1 MSEAKIQIYKGPA
14 GGWGA
19 LRSVARQ
26 LLQHRIALKGARTLL
41 SANQPDGFD
50 CPGCAWPDREETGS
64 FGFCENGVKAVAA
77 EATADRATPE
87 VVGRHTV
94 TELRGWGDHEL
105 EGMGRLTEPMAY
117 DAETDRYRRV
127 SWDEA
132 FATVAHHLNAL
143 PSPDAAI
150 FYTSGRTSNE
160 AAFLYQLFGREF
172 GTNNFPDCS
181 NMCHESSGVALNESV
196 GVGKGTVT
204 LEDFEKADAI
214 FVIGQNPGTNHPRML
229 SELEK
234 AAKRGCE
241 IVVLNPLREPGL
253 LKFLHPQHAVDMV
266 IGKGTPIATMYLQ
279 PLVAGDFAVFTGLI
293 KSVLERGEE
302 ILDRAFI
309 ETHTSGFETLAAT
322 VRETPWSLIEEQS
335 GLSQA
340 QIVMMADIYVRSKSV
355 IACWAMGLTQN
366 KHAVATIQQVVN
378 LMLLRG
384 NVGRP
389 GAGLCPVRGHSNV
402 QGDRTMGIYE
412 KPSAAFLDSL
422 DRVFGIRS
430 PRKHGYDT
438 VEAIAAMHEGKA
450 KVFIA
455 MGGNFA
461 EATPD
466 SAFTEDAL
474 RRCAVTAHVS
484 TKLNRSHLITG
495 REAYILP
502 CLGRSEIDMREGK
515 PQKVTVEDSMSMV
528 LLASSMM
535 NLSPRSP
542 TPKHSF
548 CACLPKKS
556 ACFSS
561 MAAKSCNP
569 IPIDSTLM
577 QPMPGRGTAIGRRAR
592 RSPRR

>member
-1 MSEAKIQIYKGPA
+1 LREK
-14 GGWGA
+14 A
-19 LRSVARQ
+19 LVTGSKA
-26 LLQHRIALKGARTLL
+26 LLRM
-41 SANQPDGFD
+41 NQPDGFD
-50 CPGCAWPDREETGS
+50 CPGCAWPEPGHASHFE
-64 FGFCENGVKAVAA
+64 FCENGAKAVAA
-77 EATADRATPE
+77 ETTTKRVTREFFA
-87 VVGRHTV
+87 RHTV
-94 TELRGWGDHEL
+94 SELLKKDGYWL
-105 EGMGRLTEPMAY
+105 EGQGRLTEPMAY
-117 DAETDRYRRV
+117 DAATDHYV
-127 SWDEA
+127 PISWDE
-132 FATVAHHLNAL
+132 LYRRIGSAL
-143 PSPDAAI
+143 RSLSNPDEAV

-515 PQKVTVEDSMSMV
+515 PQRVTVEDSMSMV
-528 LLASSMM
+528 HASVGRNAPASPHLLSEPAIVSRLARATLPESKNILGTFRKRLRLASGQ
-535 NLSPRSP
+535 NRGN
-542 TPKHSF
+542 
-548 CACLPKKS
+548 
-556 ACFSS
+556 
-561 MAAKSCNP
+561 AARFQG
-569 IPIDSTLM
+569 L
-577 QPMPGRGTAIGRRAR
+577 
-592 RSPRR
+592 